1 MLKAVLIKPVRGGG
15 GRHNRNVNLTERLMT
30 SFWKGKEA
38 EVWETAIEIE
48 RSRQKKNKRQRMR
61 KSKRNRKGE
70 RIENSRNR
78 DEVKRRS
85 DKTKVLSNGGE
96 LRKAYATMVQ
106 RDVAPA
112 TNDILEQLK
121 TKFPNRGNT
130 VHWPDTNRIEGLRNL
145 VKKTIVEMELD
156 ECF

>member
-70 RIENSRNR
+70 RIENSRN
-78 DEVKRRS
+78 
-85 DKTKVLSNGGE
+85 
-96 LRKAYATMVQ
+96 
-106 RDVAPA
+106 
-112 TNDILEQLK
+112 
-121 TKFPNRGNT
+121 
-130 VHWPDTNRIEGLRNL
+130 
-145 VKKTIVEMELD
+145 
-156 ECF
+156 